1 MPVIGRTAMG
11 IPFFDELKKQA
22 SYFLKEK
29 VRAARLALT
38 DVTPAELLTEE
49 ATDSNNPWA
58 PDAMTMS
65 RISRAAFEI
74 DDYWRIVEI
83 LHERF
88 SKFDGKNWREPYK
101 ALILVEHLLTHGP
114 ESVSEEFQCDR
125 EVIQGMG
132 NLRCID
138 EKGFNWGLQVKNK
151 AERVLKLLEKGP
163 LLKEERAR
171 ARKISRGIQGFGS
184 FNLSWPSSHATGAA
198 SCDYARSN
206 SHSEDY
212 TRREKNPILDVVK
225 ERSNSDTGTRA
236 QLKKT
241 RATYRATK
249 EESKRIGATDGH
261 LAEEP
266 MLSSCEEGRKVS
278 SLKEDHPFSNSDHE
292 TTSLL
297 LMSQS

>member
-1 MPVIGRTAMG
+1 MG
-11 IPFFDELKKQA
+11 TPFFDELKKQA
-22 SYFLKEK
+22 SCFLKEK

-49 ATDSNNPWA
+49 ATDSNNPRA

-83 LHERF
+83 LHKSF

-114 ESVSEEFQCDR
+114 ESVSAEFQCDR
-125 EVIQGMG
+125 EVIRGMG
-132 NLRCID
+132 NLRYID

-184 FNLSWPSSHATGAA
+184 FNLSWPSSRATGTA

-206 SHSEDY
+206 SHYEDY
-212 TRREKNPILDVVK
+212 ATREETPIPDVGK
-225 ERSNSDTGTRA
+225 ESSNSNTGIRA
-236 QLKKT
+236 QLKT
-241 RATYRATK
+241 TQATYWATK
-249 EESKRIGATDGH
+249 EESKSIGAADGH

-266 MLSSCEEGRKVS
+266 KLSSREEGRTEETP
-278 SLKEDHPFSNSDHE
+278 KEDHPFSNSDHE